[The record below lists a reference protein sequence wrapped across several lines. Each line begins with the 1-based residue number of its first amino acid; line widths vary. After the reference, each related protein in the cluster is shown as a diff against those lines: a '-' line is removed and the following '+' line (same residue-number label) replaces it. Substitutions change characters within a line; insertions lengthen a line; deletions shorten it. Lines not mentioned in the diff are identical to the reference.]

1 MQTMESANISHYTY
15 RVTWSVEDQE
25 FVATC
30 LEFPSL
36 SWLAATQVDALTGL
50 ETLIAEIVQDMTAQG
65 EPIPDPLAERTYSG
79 KFNLRVG
86 EALHRRLAI
95 EAAEEKLSINQ
106 LIVRRLNTAS

>member
-1 MQTMESANISHYTY
+1 M
-15 RVTWSVEDQE
+15 
-25 FVATC
+25 
-30 LEFPSL
+30 
-36 SWLAATQVDALTGL
+36 AAD
-50 ETLIAEIVQDMTAQG
+50 G
-65 EPIPDPLAERTYSG
+65 EPVPDHLSERTYSG